1 MRTGNQ
7 GFNGSDIG
15 LTIAGGGLGGQRFRP
30 RSLDRDAVERLL
42 RRTLRADRGAATL
55 RRLLARTHFR
65 PANIHLMTDE
75 EVLRTLTRLVSVG
88 EIQVTETR
96 WWTNGASRR
105 EGAGGD
111 TGSATTGGKAIQS
124 SAAIEE
130 DRRDRRMRSTTTP
143 ADRPFP
149 PPSQQPDPKNW
160 IEFQLVDH
168 ETDEPIANVPFRI
181 ALPDGA
187 VAEHTS
193 DGNGMIRIDDLPPG
207 YCDIQEILDKGAFEV
222 VGIA

>member
-1 MRTGNQ
+1 METGKELFEAAGIRFDLAGRTTG
-7 GFNGSDIG
+7 
-15 LTIAGGGLGGQRFRP
+15 TRPGGWAAPEGWFL
-30 RSLDRDAVERLL
+30 ERLL
-42 RRTLRADRGAATL
+42 RRAIRVERGSTAL
-55 RRLLARTHFR
+55 RRLIGRSRLR

-75 EVLRTLTRLVSVG
+75 EVLRVLARLVSVG
-88 EIQVTETR
+88 EIQVTPTR
-96 WWTNGASRR
+96 WWSRGYSHGAAGNGH
-105 EGAGGD
+105 
-111 TGSATTGGKAIQS
+111 GSAATTGGKSITSTSGSGSEFRSDPMS
-124 SAAIEE
+124 SAV
-130 DRRDRRMRSTTTP
+130 TP
-143 ADRPFP
+143 GDRPFP
-149 PPSQQPDPKNW
+149 PPSNPEPQNW

-207 YCDIQEILDKGAFEV
+207 FCDIQEILDQGAFEV